1 MVHTLDFYYHDFME
15 YHLDTDAGHDDI
27 TDQVHTYCDETA
39 AHMAHNEC
47 ISIINEMFD
56 DPLNAIQ
63 EYINEYGDIPIY
75 DNNVNRTYGTLCFLA
90 MHRYILD
97 QLGND
102 EPDIIN
108 HIEPVVFNDDERSVA
123 TTEEDN
129 NSSDEDS
136 DEDD

>member
-1 MVHTLDFYYHDFME
+1 MVHSLDFYYHDFME

-39 AHMAHNEC
+39 AYMAHNEC

-75 DNNVNRTYGTLCFLA
+75 DNNVNRTYSILCFLA

-97 QLGND
+97 QLAND
-102 EPDIIN
+102 AMDRYIRDELG
-108 HIEPVVFNDDERSVA
+108 NDDERSVA